1 MSVAYAPLY
10 DAPAFFTKSDSIMTL
25 TRLLC
30 SLALTQSLVLG
41 AAPIAFAASA
51 DYEFKILHTQLPQG
65 DGAILTLAVTDLRT
79 QGPVTDAVIFA
90 TRLDMAPDG
99 MAKMTTPV
107 QALASDVLGQYRF
120 QANLTMA
127 GAWRFSIAVHVDD
140 ETDVIRREVIL
151 RVTP

>member
-1 MSVAYAPLY
+1 MADVALY
-10 DAPAFFTKSDSIMTL
+10 DAPAFFTKSEPIMTL

-41 AAPIAFAASA
+41 AAPIAIAASA
-51 DYEFKILHTQLPQG
+51 DYEFKIMETHLPQG

-99 MAKMTTPV
+99 MATMTTPV
-107 QALASDVLGQYRF
+107 QALASDVPGQYRF
-120 QANLTMA
+120 QADLGMA
-127 GAWRFSIAVHVDD
+127 GAWRFSIAVHFDG
-140 ETDVIRREVIL
+140 ETEVIRREVIL
-151 RVTP
+151 RVAP